1 MARRTAD
8 CSENVL
14 DRLKLGVEK
23 LPQEKVLILDF
34 GGRYTQMLARKIREL
49 HVYCEILPGNATSGQ
64 VKALQPK
71 ALIFSGSGEEGAP
84 DVDPGLYRLGIPLL
98 GICYG
103 MQLLAKGLGGS
114 VRTAGGEYK
123 KTKVEIKSRSDLFS
137 GLPNET
143 EVWLSGSAYVE
154 KVPGGFE
161 ATAAAAGI
169 PVVAMANREKN
180 IYAVLFQPADVHTT
194 HGTEILK
201 NFLFKVAGLAGDW
214 TMDAFIDGTVRQ
226 IRDSVGREEKV
237 ICGLSGGVD
246 SSVAAVLVHKA
257 IGDQLTCIFVDH
269 GLLRKDEAKQVMET
283 FRKRLNMKVV
293 AVDAAELFLS
303 KLAGVT
309 DPEKKRKII
318 GSEFIRVFE
327 KEAVNAGGADYLVQG
342 TVYTDIIESRTAA
355 GDVIKSHHN
364 VGGLPEGM
372 KFKLIEPLKYL
383 FKDEVRLVG
392 EKLGLPEEIVWRHP
406 FPGPGLAVRVLGE
419 VTREKLEILRQA
431 DAIMLEEIKTAGLYR
446 KIWQAFAVLPDIRS
460 VGVRGDRRTYDH
472 TIALRAVTGRD
483 GTTAGCYRFPYEV
496 LEKIVRRIVAE
507 VPRVNRVVYDITP
520 KPPSTIEWE

>member
-201 NFLFKVAGLAGDW
+201 NFLFKVAGLPGTGQW
-214 TMDAFIDGTVRQ
+214 MPLLTVRY
-226 IRDSVGREEKV
+226 GRSETVSGGGKV

-293 AVDAAELFLS
+293 AVDAAEFF
-303 KLAGVT
+303 V
-309 DPEKKRKII
+309 
-318 GSEFIRVFE
+318 
-327 KEAVNAGGADYLVQG
+327 
-342 TVYTDIIESRTAA
+342 
-355 GDVIKSHHN
+355 
-364 VGGLPEGM
+364 
-372 KFKLIEPLKYL
+372 
-383 FKDEVRLVG
+383 
-392 EKLGLPEEIVWRHP
+392 
-406 FPGPGLAVRVLGE
+406 
-419 VTREKLEILRQA
+419 
-431 DAIMLEEIKTAGLYR
+431 
-446 KIWQAFAVLPDIRS
+446 
-460 VGVRGDRRTYDH
+460 
-472 TIALRAVTGRD
+472 
-483 GTTAGCYRFPYEV
+483 
-496 LEKIVRRIVAE
+496 
-507 VPRVNRVVYDITP
+507 
-520 KPPSTIEWE
+520 